1 MSDIVERINEVGREA
16 STCTRC
22 DLALTRRTVV
32 FGEGN
37 PETPMVLIGEGPGEN
52 EDATGRPFVGRAGAL
67 LCKALAENGITRKHV
82 YICNVIKCRAAIL
95 EGSRLK
101 NRPPRVEEI
110 EACKPWLISQLE
122 LIRPKV
128 IVCLGGPA
136 ANVII
141 HRNFKITQERGQWFE
156 SAYAPHAM
164 ATLHPAYVL
173 RLQGEAYDNARQL
186 LVQDI
191 ANARLKVIEAR
202 KQAPRTLFD
211 LETQDQPE

>member
-1 MSDIVERINEVGREA
+1 MSDVTDRIAQVGLEA

-67 LCKALAENGITRKHV
+67 LDKALAENGITRKHV
-82 YICNVIKCRAAIL
+82 FICNVIKCRAAIL
-95 EGSRLK
+95 EGSRLR

-110 EACKPWLISQLE
+110 EACKPWLVTQLE
-122 LIRPKV
+122 LIKPRV
-128 IVCLGGPA
+128 ILCLGGPA
-136 ANVII
+136 ASVVI
-141 HRNFKITQERGQWFE
+141 HRAFAITRERGQWFE

-173 RLQGEAYDNARQL
+173 RLQGEAYDSARRL
-186 LVQDI
+186 LVEDI
-191 ANARLKVIEAR
+191 AEARRKVIEAKR
-202 KQAPRTLFD
+202 QAPRTLFD
-211 LETQDQPE
+211 LAEEEPS